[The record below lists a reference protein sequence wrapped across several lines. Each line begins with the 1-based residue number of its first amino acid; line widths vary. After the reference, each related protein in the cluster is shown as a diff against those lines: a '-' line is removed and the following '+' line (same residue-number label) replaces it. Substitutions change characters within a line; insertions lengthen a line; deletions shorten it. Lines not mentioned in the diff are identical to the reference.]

1 MASMKDFFKRFFPAS
16 EYGDGAGSHVE
27 SVPSPIT
34 PSDTDGADEVRETRA
49 GDSTSLLDNYVRRF
63 TPEISNTRELI
74 NTYRQMEEIQEVD
87 RSIQAIVDQ
96 AIVNGRSDSAVALDM
111 EDTELSENIQEKLKE
126 SLDKILRLYNF
137 RVKGGEMFRRWY
149 VDSRSHYFLVI
160 DPKNKKEGVQAIRYM
175 DPRRA
180 KKIREYETKQE
191 DQKKIITGWRD
202 YYEYEPA
209 DVDKNKWAATSWGTS
224 WFNSD
229 GAIMIPSEHVA
240 FAHSGRYDFA
250 GNMIGHLHQAI
261 KPANQLKLI
270 EDHIVIYRISR
281 APERRVFYVDIGN
294 LPRSRAFEY
303 VDQVKKGVRRKVS
316 YDSNT
321 GKIKS
326 DHDSHSVM
334 EDIWL
339 PRKNGKNTEVD
350 SLAGGENLGEIR
362 DLEYFKGEL
371 WESLKI
377 PKSRYEEG
385 GGMLGGRETEI
396 SRDELA
402 FHKFIQRLRDMF
414 SPIILDALGVDVVT
428 RNILSHEEWE
438 AAREKIRLTFFEDSY
453 FQELMNAELLQQ
465 RLGILRDAGEYVGI
479 YFSHQYIMKEILQM
493 TDEQIDTIKKQIQD
507 EEKDP
512 FWKNRGGEDSGLGF

>member
-1 MASMKDFFKRFFPAS
+1 MATMREFFKKFFPTADVDDK
-16 EYGDGAGSHVE
+16 GGTVQT
-27 SVPSPIT
+27 VPSPIT
-34 PSDTDGADEVRETRA
+34 PSDTDGADEVREHRE
-49 GDSTSLLDNYVRRF
+49 GENTSLLDNYVRRF
-63 TPEISNTRELI
+63 TPEISSTRELI

-87 RSIQAIVDQ
+87 RAIQAIVDQ
-96 AIVNGRSDSAVALDM
+96 AIVNGKSDAAVSLNM
-111 EDTELSENIQEKLKE
+111 EDTELSENIQEKVKE
-126 SLDKILRLYNF
+126 SFDKILRLYQF
-137 RVKGGEMFRRWY
+137 RVKGGEIFRRWY
-149 VDSRSHYFLVI
+149 VDSRSHYFLVV
-160 DPKNKKEGVQAIRYM
+160 DPKNKKKGVQDIRYM
-175 DPRRA
+175 DPRRS
-180 KKIREYETKQE
+180 KKVREYTTKRDGQ
-191 DQKKIITGWRD
+191 QKIITGWRD
-202 YYEYEPA
+202 YYEYAPV

-224 WFNSD
+224 WFNED

-316 YDSNT
+316 YDTNT

-396 SRDELA
+396 SRDELS
-402 FHKFIQRLRDMF
+402 FHKFVQRLRDMF
-414 SPIILDALGVDVVT
+414 APILMEALGVDVVAQ
-428 RNILSHEEWE
+428 NILSQQEWE
-438 AAREKIRLTFFEDSY
+438 TAKEKIVLEFFEDSY
-453 FQELMNAELLQQ
+453 FQELMNSELLQQ
-465 RLGILRDAGEYVGI
+465 RLGILRDAEEYVGK
-479 YFSHQYIMKEILQM
+479 YFSHEYVMREILQM
-493 TDEQIDTIKKQIQD
+493 TDEQMETMKKQIQA
-507 EEKDP
+507 EEKDE
-512 FWKNRGGEDSGLGF
+512 FWKGRGDDEGGGLGF